1 MVVSVGQELLPG
13 LDTRRGGMSQS
24 DSLTSTSPLDSTK
37 LLLSI
42 IQEDWSEVLET
53 AIFLCLNFLKLDM
66 EIMVSNSQ
74 DHWSKWIDTLEKYLV
89 QNNSFVF
96 LNCNW

>member
-1 MVVSVGQELLPG
+1 MVVSVGQELSPG

-74 DHWSKWIDTLEKYLV
+74 DH
-89 QNNSFVF
+89 
-96 LNCNW
+96 